1 MLKTAVFGI
10 ASNLTQANRIVT
22 RLKAAG
28 YSENRIS
35 VLFHHGTDT
44 RAVVREPHTK
54 ATEAA
59 AAGARTASLFG
70 AGLGLLVG
78 TGTLAIPGVGP
89 IMAAGP
95 TIMAALGGA
104 ALGAAV
110 GGVAGALIGLGVPEY
125 EATRYEAKIREGHIL
140 IAVHPGDNRE
150 ASRAKEIF
158 KREGAHYISD
168 TGEAAVKKSA

>member
-28 YSENRIS
+28 FSENRIS
-35 VLFHHGTDT
+35 ALFHHETDT
-44 RAVVREPHTK
+44 RAVVRDPHTK

-89 IMAAGP
+89 IIAAGP
-95 TIMAALGGA
+95 GMAALGGA

-110 GGVAGALIGLGVPEY
+110 GGLAGALVGLGVPEY

-140 IAVHPGDNRE
+140 IAVHPEDNRE

-158 KREGAHYISD
+158 KRDGAHYISD